1 MYHSSGEI
9 NSQSV
14 THQCVTHRLLVISQ
28 SAPFRRLP
36 RYERDGERGRERTE
50 TNKDGGREGRMD
62 IWIEGK
68 TKRSCFLIQK
78 TYFCSY
84 GHMFIFRNHCI

>member
-1 MYHSSGEI
+1 MYHFSGER

-28 SAPFRRLP
+28 SALFRRLP

-50 TNKDGGREGRMD
+50 TYKDGGREGRMD
-62 IWIEGK
+62 IWIEGR
-68 TKRSCFLIQK
+68 TKNKEIMFSYSEDIFL
-78 TYFCSY
+78 
-84 GHMFIFRNHCI
+84 FIWSHVHI